1 MPLQAEISKRK
12 LAGGQFGSPP
22 MSHDIRTLAALD
34 RVDWTHAKLDALT
47 DVKIQREL
55 EPFRRERL

>member
-1 MPLQAEISKRK
+1 
-12 LAGGQFGSPP
+12 

-34 RVDWTHAKLDALT
+34 RVDWTRAKLDALT